1 MAIEERAMNWDDTIE
16 NDSSFRL
23 IPDGDYDFTVRS
35 FQRARYEGGKK
46 IGPCPKEILDLD
58 VITSEGVVTLQ
69 HNLLLHSRPMRSC

>member
-35 FQRARYEGGKK
+35 SQR
-46 IGPCPKEILDLD
+46 
-58 VITSEGVVTLQ
+58 S
-69 HNLLLHSRPMRSC
+69 